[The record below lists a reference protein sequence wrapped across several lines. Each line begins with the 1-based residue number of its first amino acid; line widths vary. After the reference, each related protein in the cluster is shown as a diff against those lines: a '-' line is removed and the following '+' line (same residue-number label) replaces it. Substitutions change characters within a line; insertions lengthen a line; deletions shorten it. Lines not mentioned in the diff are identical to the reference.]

1 MLLVTGIDLFTII
14 PVVCVICTFYTCIVS
29 GNLQNSLEKKV
40 EINFQNNFNNF
51 QGGIKG
57 VIWTDVLQSFIMIG
71 SMGFVII
78 KGTVDLGGMGVV
90 YDRNLASGRIQAP
103 E

>member
-1 MLLVTGIDLFTII
+1 
-14 PVVCVICTFYTCIVS
+14 
-29 GNLQNSLEKKV
+29 
-40 EINFQNNFNNF
+40 
-51 QGGIKG
+51 
-57 VIWTDVLQSFIMIG
+57 MIG

-90 YDRNLASGRIQAP
+90 YDRNLESGRIQAP